1 MRDDGQTRGVGTA
14 TLVAPGWTLDTSSAI
29 AAAMGRA
36 RGAGHPDRQS
46 HCSLISGLATTG
58 HWRASLGL
66 YLTFVALALLWVATG
81 AWLFTSSI
89 EHGPRFAGERLTG
102 PGNAPALP
110 LQ

>member
-1 MRDDGQTRGVGTA
+1 MDRREV
-14 TLVAPGWTLDTSSAI
+14 LELRRWWRL
-29 AAAMGRA
+29 
-36 RGAGHPDRQS
+36 AGHWTPAVLSQRLWAERAALDI
-46 HCSLISGLATTG
+46 LIANPIAVSYLATTG